1 MLARKKLH
9 RYVSRAG
16 PIETQSEAGALA
28 VAENEGW
35 PSVPSPRRKA
45 ANGAAPPGVRPTP
58 R

>member
-1 MLARKKLH
+1 MVARKKLH

-16 PIETQSEAGALA
+16 PIAKQSEAWALS

-45 ANGAAPPGVRPTP
+45 ANGAAPPGVPPTP

>member
-16 PIETQSEAGALA
+16 PIETQSEAWALA

-45 ANGAAPPGVRPTP
+45 ANGSAAPTVAPVR